1 MATMEEYGSVA
12 SRKDCPAANSAPEK
26 GLPTYRKLKLEQLRC
41 EVGAGLA
48 DLEAGRLLTAAKRLR
63 PSGANLATDSS
74 RRRYV
79 ACAGGLLSS
88 ARGCAPGT
96 GEEEATGML
105 RLFVDAGLREGASVP
120 LDGGQVAW
128 LGRVMR
134 RRAGERLALFN
145 GRDGEWEAEVAA
157 LERGSGRAS
166 VLERLRPQAASP
178 DIWLAF
184 APAKR
189 GMVDLAV
196 RQAVELG
203 AARIL
208 PVIAERSVVD
218 RLNRE
223 RLGRIA
229 VEAAEQCGR
238 LDVPEVAPLAP
249 LRDLLAEW
257 PAERPLAACHPGGGK
272 MQAGPPPG
280 GLLLGPEG
288 GFAAAELDALA
299 ETGFVRL
306 VDLGPRIL
314 RAETAVV
321 AALSMR
327 QAIWGDGA

>member
-1 MATMEEYGSVA
+1 MSVEGQI
-12 SRKDCPAANSAPEK
+12 R
-26 GLPTYRKLKLEQLRC
+26 
-41 EVGAGLA
+41 
-48 DLEAGRLLTAAKRLR
+48 
-63 PSGANLATDSS
+63 
-74 RRRYV
+74 
-79 ACAGGLLSS
+79 
-88 ARGCAPGT
+88 
-96 GEEEATGML
+96 ML
-105 RLFVDAGLREGASVP
+105 RLFVDAELRGGASVA
-120 LDGGQVAW
+120 LDGDQAAW

-134 RRAGERLALFN
+134 RRVGGRFAVFN
-145 GRDGEWEAEVAA
+145 GRDGEWEAEIAA
-157 LERGSGRAS
+157 LERGSGQATMLR
-166 VLERLRPQAASP
+166 RLRPQCASP

-189 GMVDLAV
+189 GNADLAV
-196 RQAVELG
+196 RQATELG

-218 RLNRE
+218 RLNRA
-223 RLGRIA
+223 RLRRIS

-249 LRDLLAEW
+249 LRDLLAAW
-257 PAERPLAACHPGGGK
+257 PAERPLIACHPGGGP

-280 GLLLGPEG
+280 GFLLGPEG
-288 GFAAAELDALA
+288 GFAAAELDAFA

-327 QAIWGDGA
+327 HAIWGDGA

>member
-1 MATMEEYGSVA
+1 
-12 SRKDCPAANSAPEK
+12 
-26 GLPTYRKLKLEQLRC
+26 
-41 EVGAGLA
+41 
-48 DLEAGRLLTAAKRLR
+48 
-63 PSGANLATDSS
+63 
-74 RRRYV
+74 
-79 ACAGGLLSS
+79 
-88 ARGCAPGT
+88 
-96 GEEEATGML
+96 ML
-105 RLFVDAGLREGASVP
+105 RLFVDAELREGASVS
-120 LDGGQVAW
+120 LDGDQATW

-134 RRAGERLALFN
+134 RRVGERFAIFN

-166 VLERLRPQAASP
+166 VLRRLRPQAASP

-189 GMVDLAV
+189 GMADLAV
-196 RQAVELG
+196 RQATELG

-208 PVIAERSVVD
+208 PVVAERSVVD
-218 RLNRE
+218 RLNGE

-229 VEAAEQCGR
+229 IEAAEQCGR
-238 LDVPEVAPLAP
+238 LDVPEIAPLATLP
-249 LRDLLAEW
+249 ELLAGW
-257 PAERPLAACHPGGGK
+257 PPERPLAACHPGGGR

-288 GFAAAELDALA
+288 GFAAAELDAFA

-306 VDLGPRIL
+306 ADLGPRIL

-327 QAIWGDGA
+327 HAIWGDGA

>member
-1 MATMEEYGSVA
+1 
-12 SRKDCPAANSAPEK
+12 
-26 GLPTYRKLKLEQLRC
+26 
-41 EVGAGLA
+41 
-48 DLEAGRLLTAAKRLR
+48 
-63 PSGANLATDSS
+63 
-74 RRRYV
+74 
-79 ACAGGLLSS
+79 
-88 ARGCAPGT
+88 
-96 GEEEATGML
+96 ML
-105 RLFVDAGLREGASVP
+105 RLFVDAALREGASVA
-120 LDGGQVAW
+120 LDGGQAAW

-134 RRAGERLALFN
+134 RQAGDRLVLFN
-145 GRDGEWEAEVAA
+145 GRDGEWEAAVAA
-157 LERGSGRAS
+157 LERGSGQAS
-166 VLERLRPQAASP
+166 VLRRLRPQAASP

-189 GMVDLAV
+189 GMADLAV

-208 PVIAERSVVD
+208 PVITERSVVD

-249 LRDLLAEW
+249 LRDLLGEW

-288 GFAAAELDALA
+288 GFAAAELDAFA

-327 QAIWGDGA
+327 HAIWGDGA

>member
-1 MATMEEYGSVA
+1 
-12 SRKDCPAANSAPEK
+12 
-26 GLPTYRKLKLEQLRC
+26 
-41 EVGAGLA
+41 
-48 DLEAGRLLTAAKRLR
+48 
-63 PSGANLATDSS
+63 
-74 RRRYV
+74 
-79 ACAGGLLSS
+79 
-88 ARGCAPGT
+88 
-96 GEEEATGML
+96 ML
-105 RLFVDAGLREGASVP
+105 RLFVDAALREGTPVSLNGEQA
-120 LDGGQVAW
+120 AW

-134 RRAGERLALFN
+134 RRVGDRLALFN
-145 GRDGEWEAEVAA
+145 GRDGEWEAEITAMERSSAQAA
-157 LERGSGRAS
+157 
-166 VLERLRPQAASP
+166 VLRRLRVQSASP

-189 GMVDLAV
+189 GMADLAV
-196 RQAVELG
+196 RQATELG

-218 RLNRE
+218 RLNPR
-223 RLGRIA
+223 RLDRIV

-238 LDVPEVAPLAP
+238 LDVPEIAPLAP
-249 LRDLLAEW
+249 LQDLLAEW
-257 PAERPLAACHPGGGK
+257 PAGRPLAACHQGGGA

-327 QAIWGDGA
+327 QAIWGDAA

>member
-1 MATMEEYGSVA
+1 MA
-12 SRKDCPAANSAPEK
+12 
-26 GLPTYRKLKLEQLRC
+26 
-41 EVGAGLA
+41 
-48 DLEAGRLLTAAKRLR
+48 
-63 PSGANLATDSS
+63 
-74 RRRYV
+74 
-79 ACAGGLLSS
+79 
-88 ARGCAPGT
+88 
-96 GEEEATGML
+96 
-105 RLFVDAGLREGASVP
+105 
-120 LDGGQVAW
+120 
-128 LGRVMR
+128 
-134 RRAGERLALFN
+134 
-145 GRDGEWEAEVAA
+145 
-157 LERGSGRAS
+157 
-166 VLERLRPQAASP
+166 
-178 DIWLAF
+178 
-184 APAKR
+184 
-189 GMVDLAV
+189 DLAV

-208 PVIAERSVVD
+208 PVITERSVVD

-249 LRDLLAEW
+249 LRDLLGEW

>member
-1 MATMEEYGSVA
+1 
-12 SRKDCPAANSAPEK
+12 
-26 GLPTYRKLKLEQLRC
+26 
-41 EVGAGLA
+41 
-48 DLEAGRLLTAAKRLR
+48 
-63 PSGANLATDSS
+63 
-74 RRRYV
+74 
-79 ACAGGLLSS
+79 
-88 ARGCAPGT
+88 
-96 GEEEATGML
+96 ML
-105 RLFVDAGLREGASVP
+105 RLFVDADLHEGASVP

-134 RRAGERLALFN
+134 RGAGERLALFN

-157 LERGSGRAS
+157 LERGSGQAS
-166 VLERLRPQAASP
+166 VLRRLRPQAVSP

-189 GMVDLAV
+189 GMADFAV
-196 RQAVELG
+196 RQATELG

-218 RLNRE
+218 RLNGG

-229 VEAAEQCGR
+229 IEAAEQCGR
-238 LDVPEVAPLAP
+238 LDVPEIAPLAP
-249 LRDLLAEW
+249 LRDLLAGW
-257 PAERPLAACHPGGGK
+257 PPERPLAACHPGGGR

-288 GFAAAELDALA
+288 GFAAVELDAFA

-327 QAIWGDGA
+327 HAIWGDGV

>member
-1 MATMEEYGSVA
+1 
-12 SRKDCPAANSAPEK
+12 
-26 GLPTYRKLKLEQLRC
+26 
-41 EVGAGLA
+41 
-48 DLEAGRLLTAAKRLR
+48 
-63 PSGANLATDSS
+63 
-74 RRRYV
+74 
-79 ACAGGLLSS
+79 
-88 ARGCAPGT
+88 
-96 GEEEATGML
+96 ML

-120 LDGGQVAW
+120 LDSGQVAW

-189 GMVDLAV
+189 GMADLAV

-208 PVIAERSVVD
+208 PVITERSVVD

-223 RLGRIA
+223 RLARIA

-238 LDVPEVAPLAP
+238 LDVPDVAPLAP

>member
-1 MATMEEYGSVA
+1 
-12 SRKDCPAANSAPEK
+12 
-26 GLPTYRKLKLEQLRC
+26 
-41 EVGAGLA
+41 
-48 DLEAGRLLTAAKRLR
+48 
-63 PSGANLATDSS
+63 
-74 RRRYV
+74 
-79 ACAGGLLSS
+79 
-88 ARGCAPGT
+88 
-96 GEEEATGML
+96 ML
-105 RLFVDAGLREGASVP
+105 RLFVDAALHEGADIP

-134 RRAGERLALFN
+134 RRVGDRLALFN
-145 GRDGEWEAEVAA
+145 GRDGEWEAEIAA
-157 LERGSGRAS
+157 LERGSGRAF
-166 VLERLRPQAASP
+166 VLRRLRPQAASP

-189 GMVDLAV
+189 GAADLAV
-196 RQAVELG
+196 RQATELG

-208 PVIAERSVVD
+208 PVAAERSVVD
-218 RLNRE
+218 RLNPE

-249 LRDLLAEW
+249 LRNLLAEW
-257 PAERPLAACHPGGGK
+257 PAARSLAACHPGGGA
-272 MQAGPPPG
+272 MRAGPAPG

-288 GFAAAELDALA
+288 GFAPAELDAFA

-327 QAIWGDGA
+327 QAIWEDGA